1 MKRSIITALI
11 TAAAAIGAGV
21 LVIFGTIVTIAWLS
35 RYERRIRE
43 ELPLRSPAETDA
55 MWRER
60 VRQSLAELRAERD
73 ERARRQPPVSP
84 PA

>member
-1 MKRSIITALI
+1 MKRSIITALV
-11 TAAAAIGAGV
+11 TVAAVIVAGV
-21 LVIFGTIVTIAWLS
+21 VAVFSAIVTIAWLS

-43 ELPLRSPAETDA
+43 ELPLRSRAETDA

-60 VRQSLAELRAERD
+60 VQQSLAEMRAERD